1 MKIAFKYGSILGLLF
16 ILHTLFFYFFN
27 QRLLFPYDFG
37 WTALWYIILYA
48 IFMLLAIQKNRENYT
63 DSGTYFKIAWVTMVT
78 AMLMT
83 RAFDSVFLNQLSIE
97 LDPIYLDASKE
108 NKQASM
114 EFFGNEPLEIYEK
127 VELLDESI
135 EEHYTLK
142 HFLIEAIWGITL
154 IAGFFSAIVVNL
166 RKVIFRQW
174 SFKPKK
180 ILAFLKDQYY

>member
-1 MKIAFKYGSILGLLF
+1 
-16 ILHTLFFYFFN
+16 
-27 QRLLFPYDFG
+27 
-37 WTALWYIILYA
+37 
-48 IFMLLAIQKNRENYT
+48 
-63 DSGTYFKIAWVTMVT
+63 
-78 AMLMT
+78 
-83 RAFDSVFLNQLSIE
+83 
-97 LDPIYLDASKE
+97 
-108 NKQASM
+108 M